1 MMMEIT
7 VRDEGE
13 TKVVIVDGKL
23 DTNTTPL
30 VESEINALME
40 GGTKKLLVNFERI
53 SYISSSGLRLL
64 LATAQILK
72 GSGGELRVCSL
83 NEMATEVFEISGF
96 SSIIKVFA
104 SEQDA
109 LGGAS

>member
-1 MMMEIT
+1 MEIT
-7 VRDEGE
+7 VRDEGDI
-13 TKVVIVDGKL
+13 KVVMLNGKL

-30 VESEINALME
+30 AESEIKTLLD
-40 GGTKKLLVNFERI
+40 GGASQLLVNFEQL

-64 LATAQILK
+64 LATAKRLK
-72 GSGGELRVCSL
+72 TSGGELKVCSL

-96 SSIIKVFA
+96 SSILNVYP

-109 LGGAS
+109 LSGN

>member
-1 MMMEIT
+1 MEIT
-7 VRDEGE
+7 VRDEGD
-13 TKVVIVDGKL
+13 TKVVKLDGKL

-30 VESEINALME
+30 AESEINALLE
-40 GGTKKLLVNFERI
+40 GGTEKLLVNFERI

-64 LATAQILK
+64 LATAKILK
-72 GSGGELRVCSL
+72 GRGGELTVCSL

-96 SSIIKVFA
+96 SSIINVFA

-109 LGGAS
+109 LGGTA